1 MMKRIIGMVLASLL
15 LLSCALEPTIQGPV
29 DPSRKDADLT
39 LYDATYT
46 FGMSNGGPLAVT
58 TKMLAFHEEEEEAVM
73 ESITFVGYEED
84 GHPFFQGSA
93 RHAIINTTTYDAT
106 LSKDVSLHHLDEE
119 IQVFS
124 DELSWSEKN
133 QILSS
138 PDHVAST
145 IVIDGDITFR
155 GKGLSIDFTT
165 LAVTFEKV
173 LEGRVSR

>member
-1 MMKRIIGMVLASLL
+1 MVLAFPA
-15 LLSCALEPTIQGPV
+15 LSCALEPSIWPGRSKQARRG
-29 DPSRKDADLT
+29 SYF
-39 LYDATYT
+39 YDATYT
-46 FGMSNGGPLAVT
+46 GMSDGDLCRYCQDT
-58 TKMLAFHEEEEEAVM
+58 AFRRRGRSGDGKHHLRH
-73 ESITFVGYEED
+73 EED